1 MLCFW
6 AAPGPPRYRV
16 GKELFEPCFVSGR
29 HRAPPTIPA
38 LGYHVFCDTFATPA
52 LGDHVFCDTFA
63 TPALGDHVFCDTFTI
78 PALGYHVFC
87 DTLPTLALQ
96 KHVFCDTFATPA
108 LGSHVFYDT
117 FASPALVAKNH
128 VNYDACPKFP
138 KICVLT
144 TPPIKM
150 TTF

>member
-1 MLCFW
+1 MLDIWGALGTHRFK
-6 AAPGPPRYRV
+6 ADLFGSRLVSGARYQAPGRNTA
-16 GKELFEPCFVSGR
+16 GTTSQSE
-29 HRAPPTIPA
+29 A
-38 LGYHVFCDTFATPA
+38 VF
-52 LGDHVFCDTFA
+52 
-63 TPALGDHVFCDTFTI
+63 
-78 PALGYHVFC
+78 Y
-87 DTLPTLALQ
+87 DTLTTLALQ

-144 TPPIKM
+144 TPPIK
-150 TTF
+150 TITF